1 MTSVHNSA
9 ETLNAAATAIVT
21 AENRAQPSTVQE
33 KGLFHVNSEVEAIIQ
48 GLIQENIELAYGFL
62 RGLVE
67 IKGLTTN
74 NACSFSPQKRRWGS
88 CWSLY
93 WCFGSYKHSKRIG
106 HAVLISEPTAQ
117 VAVAPVVENLDRS
130 ATLMLPFIAPPSSP
144 ASFLQSDPPSATQS
158 PAGLLSLAA
167 LSVHTYSPGGT
178 APIFTI
184 GPYAYETQLVSP
196 PVFSTFTTEPST
208 ASFTPPPEPV
218 QMTTPSSP
226 EVPQLLSS
234 SLARNRR
241 NSGNNMKSSLSQYE
255 FLAYESPGSALSTSG
270 TSSPFPDKWPI
281 VEFRRGE
288 APKFIGY
295 EHFFNHKWGSRVG
308 SGSLT
313 PNGRGSRLGSGALTP
328 NGGRSRLGSGALTP
342 NGGEPSSRDCNLLE
356 NQISEVVSLA
366 NSGNELQNCDAV
378 VDHRVSFELIGE
390 DIPTC
395 VVSETFS
402 SPKMESRN
410 LQEATAEVTGH
421 NDFME
426 KVSKTCRKLS
436 NGEPMHD
443 NGTISLGS
451 SKDFNFN
458 NADGELSA
466 RTAIDCEWWTNEDV
480 VGKELGPRNNWTFFP
495 MLQSGVS

>member
-21 AENRAQPSTVQE
+21 AENRAQPSTV
-33 KGLFHVNSEVEAIIQ
+33 
-48 GLIQENIELAYGFL
+48 
-62 RGLVE
+62 
-67 IKGLTTN
+67 
-74 NACSFSPQKRRWGS
+74 QKRRWGS

-117 VAVAPVVENLDRS
+117 VAVAPVVENLNRS

-158 PAGLLSLAA
+158 AAGLVSLAA

-196 PVFSTFTTEPST
+196 PVFSAFTTEPST

-226 EVPQLLSS
+226 EVPFAQLLSS

-241 NSGNNMKSSLSQYE
+241 NSGNMKSSLSQYE
-255 FLAYESPGSALSTSG
+255 FLAYESPGSALSSSG
-270 TSSPFPDKWPI
+270 TSSPFPDKWPV
-281 VEFRRGE
+281 VEIRRGE
-288 APKFIGY
+288 APIFIGY

-328 NGGRSRLGSGALTP
+328 NGGLSRLGSGALTPNGGLSRLGSGALTP
-342 NGGEPSSRDCNLLE
+342 NGGEPPSRDCNLLG
-356 NQISEVVSLA
+356 NPISEVVSLA

-378 VDHRVSFELIGE
+378 VDHRVSFELSGE

-395 VVSETFS
+395 VVSETVP
-402 SPKMESRN
+402 SPKMESRD
-410 LQEATAEVTGH
+410 LQEATAEVTNH
-421 NDFME
+421 SDFMA
-426 KVSKTCRKLS
+426 KVSETYRKLS
-436 NGEPMHD
+436 NGETMHE
-443 NGTISLGS
+443 NHTISLGS
-451 SKDFNFN
+451 SRDFNFN

-466 RTAIDCEWWTNEDV
+466 RIAVDCEWWTNDDV
-480 VGKELGPRNNWTFFP
+480 VGKELAPRNNWTFFP

>member
-21 AENRAQPSTVQE
+21 AENRVQPSPV
-33 KGLFHVNSEVEAIIQ
+33 
-48 GLIQENIELAYGFL
+48 
-62 RGLVE
+62 
-67 IKGLTTN
+67 
-74 NACSFSPQKRRWGS
+74 QKRRWGS

-117 VAVAPVVENLDRS
+117 VAVAPVVENLNLS
-130 ATLMLPFIAPPSSP
+130 AALMLPFIAPPSSP

-158 PAGLLSLAA
+158 PAGLVSLAA

-226 EVPQLLSS
+226 E
-234 SLARNRR
+234 R
-241 NSGNNMKSSLSQYE
+241 
-255 FLAYESPGSALSTSG
+255 
-270 TSSPFPDKWPI
+270 
-281 VEFRRGE
+281 E

-328 NGGRSRLGSGALTP
+328 NGGLSRLGSGSLTP
-342 NGGEPSSRDCNLLE
+342 NGGEPPYRDCNLLE
-356 NQISEVVSLA
+356 NPISELVSLA
-366 NSGNELQNCDAV
+366 SGNELQNCDAF
-378 VDHRVSFELIGE
+378 VDHRVSFELIDE

-395 VVSETFS
+395 VVSETFP
-402 SPKMESRN
+402 SPKVESRN
-410 LQEATAEVTGH
+410 LQEATAEVTNH

-426 KVSKTCRKLS
+426 KVSETCRELS
-436 NGEPMHD
+436 NGETMHE
-443 NGTISLGS
+443 NRTISMGS

-466 RTAIDCEWWTNEDV
+466 RIAIDCEWWTNDDV
-480 VGKELGPRNNWTFFP
+480 VEKELGSRNNWTFFP